1 MYPAFFWLLVPS
13 KGTRLK
19 SSNSEQTSRLLQCIC
34 PFRLTVQKNLHEPSL
49 FSQECSQT
57 SPASVPK
64 PRWARRRVPA
74 GRGRVPAHAAL
85 RSSGG
90 EGQPEA
96 RHCRGRRGPRSRRLS
111 PRSWPS
117 PRASADARCVSHAG
131 APAPPSG
138 LLGSARRSP
147 RTSGRRPPHHVL
159 ARSERAWHSAGARRC
174 RPARGCRTQ
183 PERHLEPG
191 LGCRREGRAAWEAWG
206 AGRPAQRSCSQRTPG
221 RVRPPD
227 PALPA
232 IK

>member
-1 MYPAFFWLLVPS
+1 MFANLPCLRPETSL
-13 KGTRLK
+13 
-19 SSNSEQTSRLLQCIC
+19 SS
-34 PFRLTVQKNLHEPSL
+34 
-49 FSQECSQT
+49 
-57 SPASVPK
+57 A
-64 PRWARRRVPA
+64 PRSCRERA
-74 GRGRVPAHAAL
+74 GPGPRGPAAL
-85 RSSGG
+85 RSRGG

-96 RHCRGRRGPRSRRLS
+96 RHCRGRGGPRSRRLS

-117 PRASADARCVSHAG
+117 PHASADARCASHAG
-131 APAPPSG
+131 GPRAA
-138 LLGSARRSP
+138 LGAAQLRSP
-147 RTSGRRPPHHVL
+147 RTSGRRPPHDVL

-206 AGRPAQRSCSQRTPG
+206 AGRPARRSCSQRTPG

>member
-1 MYPAFFWLLVPS
+1 MTGERAPRPWVGTPGARAAQELPPEAASSRQRRSRPHVYPAFFWLLVPS

-85 RSSGG
+85 RSRGG

-117 PRASADARCVSHAG
+117 PRASADGRCVSHAG

-138 LLGSARRSP
+138 LLGSARRGP
-147 RTSGRRPPHHVL
+147 QVDARLTTS
-159 ARSERAWHSAGARRC
+159 
-174 RPARGCRTQ
+174 
-183 PERHLEPG
+183 
-191 LGCRREGRAAWEAWG
+191 
-206 AGRPAQRSCSQRTPG
+206 
-221 RVRPPD
+221 
-227 PALPA
+227 
-232 IK
+232 